1 MFELRE
7 INGNYYEVFKYLVK
21 RTEDYVVSSGLKCMV
36 LGISGGIDSTLVA
49 AIASVVSD
57 KTGIPLIG
65 RSLRMKNEQDEF
77 DTSVLVGKAFC
88 TDFDAMNLGSE
99 YSKVSSGFKIL
110 EENHYKKINDERNE
124 YTTPIAEG
132 NIMARLRMMYL
143 YHIAGVNKGLVL
155 DTDNLTEHNLGFWT
169 LHGDEGDFNPIGG
182 LWKTEIYGLSNWFLE
197 KIKKGIYPDDLE
209 VTIQINN
216 EIKALEASI
225 SLIPTD
231 GNGISSSDIEQI
243 GGKDYYEVDKILR
256 PIIAKGDV
264 AIQDLID
271 KGYDSEVVQKIY
283 TRHKNSEF
291 KRKTSRTIKIT
302 REEIFEYLDN

>member
-7 INGNYYEVFKYLVK
+7 IDGSYDKVFNYLVE
-21 RTEDYVVSSGLKCMV
+21 RTEDYIVSSGLKCMV
-36 LGISGGIDSTLVA
+36 LGVSGGIDSTLVA
-49 AIASVVSD
+49 LIANQVYLRS
-57 KTGIPLIG
+57 GIPLIG
-65 RSLRMKNEQDEF
+65 RSLRMKNKQDEF
-77 DTSVLVGKAFC
+77 DASKLVGEAFC

-110 EENHYKKINDERNE
+110 EENHYKKINDERDE

-143 YHIAGVNKGLVL
+143 YHLAGVNKGLVL

-169 LHGDEGDFNPIGG
+169 IHGDEGDFNPIGG
-182 LWKTEIYGLSNWFLE
+182 LWKTEVYALVGWYLGAAEEN
-197 KIKKGIYPDDLE
+197 E
-209 VTIQINN
+209 V
-216 EIKALEASI
+216 EPLCS
-225 SLIPTD
+225 SLHLVPTD
-231 GNGISSSDIEQI
+231 GNGISSSDLEQI

-256 PIIAKGDV
+256 PIVAKGEK
-264 AIQDLID
+264 AIQDLINL
-271 KGYDSEVVQKIY
+271 GYDPEVVQKIY

-302 REEIFEYLDN
+302 REEIFEFLDN